1 MKIGDVLVKA
11 GKITPAQLSAALEQ
25 QSSSVP
31 REQIGRMLIAAGL
44 IQEHDVL
51 QALGEQ
57 FHLPVFDR
65 IDDGLIDASLIEKI
79 PVDWAR
85 QHLVFPVRDGS
96 DVVAV
101 MADPAALPRMEELA
115 LLMGEELA
123 GAIAPAEEIKRAI
136 DQAYFERKREA
147 PVMPAVAPVSG
158 GGVETGAT
166 MRSDDL
172 LRAYD
177 SAPVTQ
183 LANSII
189 LDAVR
194 GKASDIHIE
203 PYENHLRIRFRIDG
217 FLYEQSAPPK
227 HLEQALISRLKV
239 MSRLDISERRL
250 PQDGMAK
257 VRAGEREIDIRV
269 STVPVAEG
277 ERVVLRLL
285 NQSSTLLPLSELGM
299 PATLLT
305 RFREIIE
312 MPNGIILVTGPTGS
326 GKTTTL
332 YAALREMDTIH
343 RNILTIEDPIEYQ
356 IANIGQIQV
365 KPKIG
370 LTFASGL
377 RHILRQDPDVILV
390 GEIRDQETAEIAVRA
405 ALTGHLVFST
415 LHTNDAASAVVRLAD
430 MGVQPYLIGSSVRA
444 ILAQRLVRRL
454 CPACRRES
462 SVSDPLRSGW
472 GEAWAAALRGKVC
485 YEPVGCD
492 ACMQGY
498 RGRIGLYE
506 LLTIGTAEQDEIR
519 RGLDHSTLQD
529 LAMKQGV
536 SMMHDAMGKVIDGLT
551 SLDEVRRVL
560 EPPARNAGS

>member
-1 MKIGDVLVKA
+1 MKLGEILVKS
-11 GKITPAQLSAALEQ
+11 GKITGDQLAMALTQQASAK
-25 QSSSVP
+25 P
-31 REQIGRMLIAAGL
+31 PKKIGQVLMAAGMV
-44 IQEHDVL
+44 QEHDVL
-51 QALGEQ
+51 QALGRQ
-57 FHLPVFDR
+57 FHLPVLDA
-65 IDDGLIDASLIEKI
+65 ITDGDIDAGLIEKI

-85 QHLVFPVRDGS
+85 QHLILPLRSHD
-96 DVVAV
+96 DIIAV
-101 MADPAALPRMEELA
+101 MADPAVLPRLEELS
-115 LLMGEELA
+115 LLMRQELT
-123 GAIAPAEEIKRAI
+123 GALAPADEIKRAI
-136 DQAYFERKREA
+136 DRAYFERKREA
-147 PVMPAVAPVSG
+147 PAMAASAATD
-158 GGVETGAT
+158 VEQAETAT
-166 MRSDDL
+166 SVRSDDL

-177 SAPVTQ
+177 AAPVTQ
-183 LANSII
+183 LVNSMI

-194 GKASDIHIE
+194 GNASDIHIE
-203 PYENHLRIRFRIDG
+203 PYENHLRIRFRVDG
-217 FLYEQSAPPK
+217 FLYEQAAPPK
-227 HLEQALISRLKV
+227 QLEQALISRLKV

-277 ERVVLRLL
+277 ERVVLRIL
-285 NQSSTLLPLSELGM
+285 NQSSTLLPLSDLGM
-299 PATLLT
+299 PDTLLT
-305 RFREIIE
+305 RFRDMIAL
-312 MPNGIILVTGPTGS
+312 PNGIILVTGPTGS

-332 YAALREMDTIH
+332 YAALREMDTVH

-415 LHTNDAASAVVRLAD
+415 LHTNDAASAVVRLSD
-430 MGVQPYLIGSSVRA
+430 MGVQNYLIGSSVRA

-454 CPACRRES
+454 CPSCRKPSTS
-462 SVSDPLRSGW
+462 SDAL
-472 GEAWAAALRGKVC
+472 LRGRSC

-492 ACMQGY
+492 ACIQGY
-498 RGRIGLYE
+498 RGRVGLYE
-506 LLTIGTAEQDEIR
+506 LLVIGPEEQDEIR
-519 RGLDHSTLQD
+519 TSIDSSSLRD
-529 LAMKQGV
+529 LARRQGA
-536 SMMHDAMGKVIDGLT
+536 SMMHDALEKVVAGMT

-560 EPPARNAGS
+560 EATSRNAST